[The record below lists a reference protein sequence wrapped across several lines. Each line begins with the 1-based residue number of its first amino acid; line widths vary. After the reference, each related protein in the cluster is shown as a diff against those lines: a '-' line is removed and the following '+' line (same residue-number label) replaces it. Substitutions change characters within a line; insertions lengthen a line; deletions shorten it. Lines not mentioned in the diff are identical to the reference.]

1 MGYLLVAI
9 CYKTMVNN
17 YISCVLLFISLI
29 KMLYSMV
36 SNKDSLTEK
45 PDSPLTKKP
54 DSPLTEKPDSPL
66 TKKPD
71 APLTKKPDSPLTKKP
86 DSPLTK
92 KPDSPLTEKELIHAI
107 RRNFDGLDKF
117 DAVKI
122 FLSHI
127 DSKDLGTQ
135 TESSKDSKVHF
146 CAATLYNNL
155 NDKLTKLVAKLLTK
169 TDQSHFVIMKIQ
181 LAIYVATYGTARF
194 KLEKNLRVNYTWH
207 YTSLKIFVAY
217 LRALGKVI
225 TSPPLVESKHT
236 CYKLVTS
243 LST

>member
-17 YISCVLLFISLI
+17 YISCVLHFISLI

-54 DSPLTEKPDSPL
+54 DSPLT
-66 TKKPD
+66 
-71 APLTKKPDSPLTKKP
+71 KKPDSPLTKK
-86 DSPLTK
+86 L
-92 KPDSPLTEKELIHAI
+92 DSPLTEKELIHAI

-135 TESSKDSKVHF
+135 TESSKDSKVQF
-146 CAATLYNNL
+146 YAATLYNSL

-169 TDQSHFVIMKIQ
+169 IDQSHFVIMKIQ
-181 LAIYVATYGTARF
+181 LAIYVAT
-194 KLEKNLRVNYTWH
+194 
-207 YTSLKIFVAY
+207 
-217 LRALGKVI
+217 
-225 TSPPLVESKHT
+225 
-236 CYKLVTS
+236 
-243 LST
+243 